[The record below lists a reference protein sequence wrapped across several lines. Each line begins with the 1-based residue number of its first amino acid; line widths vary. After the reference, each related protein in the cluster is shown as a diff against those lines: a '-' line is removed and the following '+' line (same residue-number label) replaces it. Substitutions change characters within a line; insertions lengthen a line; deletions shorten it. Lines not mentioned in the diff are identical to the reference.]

1 MPVTANKRMMARYRS
16 RPKAML
22 MNMAPEKMSAW
33 KERIGGVRGERGQL
47 AARCAQAVAESL
59 HLQRQGGELGGVS
72 RNHLLSS
79 VNAYDFW
86 PPSPCPLSESYN

>member
-1 MPVTANKRMMARYRS
+1 MMARYRS
-16 RPKAML
+16 SPKAML

-33 KERIGGVRGERGQL
+33 KERIGGVRDERGQL

-72 RNHLLSS
+72 RSHLLSS

-86 PPSPCPLSESYN
+86 GPMLAPIPLSFV